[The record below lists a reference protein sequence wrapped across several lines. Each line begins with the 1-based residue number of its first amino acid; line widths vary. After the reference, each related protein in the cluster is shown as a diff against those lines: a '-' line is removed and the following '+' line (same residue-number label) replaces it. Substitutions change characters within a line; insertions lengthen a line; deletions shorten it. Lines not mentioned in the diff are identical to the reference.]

1 NNSEEN
7 TNNINNVSNQNIDVP
22 IRAIDNPDLNNRE
35 FKNKRPSFKSNKTY
49 NDTEITTEITKKAA
63 AEKREVLEK
72 RGEEQKQ
79 EEQKMPSKNIDHLK
93 TNLVKGEQTAAA
105 FSFSEKFNSASID
118 GVIGDSL
125 NDAQKRY
132 LLERASSIMHL
143 YDLPVRDLCIA
154 IQAELLDKNS
164 FKASEQQFV
173 KKLNIIIKQTKNCA
187 WHPVSILNALTKTER
202 DNKQESLESD
212 ISAMKVQRANLFA
225 DVKQL
230 QVLFERNPNE
240 ALKSQYDERNLQL
253 TNITQQI
260 QALEAKLY
268 ATSA

>member
-1 NNSEEN
+1 
-7 TNNINNVSNQNIDVP
+7 
-22 IRAIDNPDLNNRE
+22 
-35 FKNKRPSFKSNKTY
+35 
-49 NDTEITTEITKKAA
+49 
-63 AEKREVLEK
+63 
-72 RGEEQKQ
+72 
-79 EEQKMPSKNIDHLK
+79 M
-93 TNLVKGEQTAAA
+93 
-105 FSFSEKFNSASID
+105 
-118 GVIGDSL
+118 
-125 NDAQKRY
+125 
-132 LLERASSIMHL
+132 
-143 YDLPVRDLCIA
+143 
-154 IQAELLDKNS
+154 
-164 FKASEQQFV
+164 
-173 KKLNIIIKQTKNCA
+173 
-187 WHPVSILNALTKTER
+187 SILNALTKTER